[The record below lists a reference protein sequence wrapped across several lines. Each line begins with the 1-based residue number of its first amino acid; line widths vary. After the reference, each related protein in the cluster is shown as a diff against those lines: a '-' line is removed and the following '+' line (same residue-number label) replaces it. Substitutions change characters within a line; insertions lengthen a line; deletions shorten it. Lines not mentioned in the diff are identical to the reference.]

1 MKILIVHETDWLKN
15 NPTQPIHLA
24 EKLSLRGHEIHAI
37 DFELYWNTEKW
48 ELFPRKQIFDK
59 VSKLY
64 KGANISLIR
73 PGICKLPV
81 FDKFSLLFSH
91 TIEINNQIKEFNPD
105 IIIGFGILNAYI
117 AMKLARKHNIPFIY
131 YWVEVLHTML
141 PFRPYQPIAKF
152 IERLT
157 LKSAKCVVTI
167 NDELKDYTIEMG
179 SKYEQTYVV
188 RAGVDF
194 ERFKLNN
201 DGLDIRKLY
210 GIEKED
216 FVIIFVG
223 RLYNFSGLKE
233 VALELVKTKNKKT
246 KLLIVGDGEL
256 YSELKHIKE
265 EYKLEQLILTGQQP
279 YAKIPAFIAASDVCI
294 LPSYNNRITR
304 HIVPIKLYEYMAMG
318 KPVIATEL
326 PGVVKEFGHDNGM
339 IYVKSPENVISKALE
354 LSEAEILLYLGE
366 NARGF
371 VEKYSWDDITDIFEE
386 ILKDNIIK

>member
-1 MKILIVHETDWLKN
+1 
-15 NPTQPIHLA
+15 
-24 EKLSLRGHEIHAI
+24 
-37 DFELYWNTEKW
+37 
-48 ELFPRKQIFDK
+48 
-59 VSKLY
+59 
-64 KGANISLIR
+64 
-73 PGICKLPV
+73 
-81 FDKFSLLFSH
+81 
-91 TIEINNQIKEFNPD
+91 
-105 IIIGFGILNAYI
+105 
-117 AMKLARKHNIPFIY
+117 
-131 YWVEVLHTML
+131 
-141 PFRPYQPIAKF
+141 
-152 IERLT
+152 
-157 LKSAKCVVTI
+157 
-167 NDELKDYTIEMG
+167 
-179 SKYEQTYVV
+179 
-188 RAGVDF
+188 VDF

-304 HIVPIKLYEYMAMG
+304 YIVPIKLYEYMAMG